1 MYAVKRE
8 CLVYSRRVPKLWND
22 TIEAHR
28 REVRDAILDATAALV
43 GEHGLSSVSMSQIA
57 GSSGIGRATLY
68 KYFPDVQAILVAWHE
83 RQISGHLAQLIEVR
97 DQAGDATERLETV
110 LETFAMISH
119 EHHDTELVALL
130 HRGEHVAR
138 AHQHLSAL
146 VRDLIAEGAK
156 AGALRDD
163 VSPGELA
170 TYSLHALSAASS
182 LPSKAAV
189 KRLVAVTLSGLRRSK
204 R

>member
-57 GSSGIGRATLY
+57 ESSGIGRATLY